1 MKKRVFIIH
10 GYGARPSDNWFP
22 WLKEKLEKKGFD
34 SIVPQMPDTDNPTLK
49 KWLPH
54 LQSLVGQCD
63 ENTFFVGHS
72 LGTITILKYL
82 ESLPESEKSGGV
94 VLVGGFSE
102 TIGAEKLS
110 SFTAKSLDY
119 EKVKHTL
126 SMRSQALGTNDNKKS
141 ENKIIAIHSTDDQSV
156 PYKFAEII
164 RDKLGAELITLR
176 GAGHINKKSG
186 YIQLPQALESILKIS
201 AP

>member
-102 TIGAEKLS
+102 AIGAEKLS

>member
-126 SMRSQALGTNDNKKS
+126 SMRSQARGTNDNKKS